1 MKSSYLRAG
10 VSLLCA
16 VILSACG
23 GNNGS
28 LALSGTIQYI
38 PNNASL
44 NGLVLINNG
53 NGEKL
58 TIEPGVTSYIFTKL
72 LGVDEKFDLQVF
84 SQPAGANCKPNP
96 ATGINN
102 TASASV
108 YTVYSTGFICTSNP
122 YVLGGTVKGLTAS
135 GLVLANGSDTT
146 AVLPN
151 GGADVKFTFPTKVA
165 NSAAYGVTVLNQ
177 PSGQTCTVD
186 KALNPGT
193 MPASSDQLGL
203 IVNCQ

>member
-10 VSLLCA
+10 FALLCA

-28 LALSGTIQYI
+28 LALSGVITYV
-38 PNNASL
+38 PTTASL
-44 NGLVLINNG
+44 TGLVLINNG
-53 NGEKL
+53 NGEKV
-58 TIEPGVTSYIFTKL
+58 TIDPGVTSVIFTKL
-72 LGVDEKFDLQVF
+72 LSVDEKFDVQVLT
-84 SQPAGANCKPNP
+84 QPTGANCV
-96 ATGINN
+96 ATTNAVN
-102 TASASV
+102 TGTASV
-108 YTVYSTGFICTSNP
+108 YTVYQIGYTCTSNP
-122 YVLGGTVKGLTAS
+122 YVLGGTVKGLTTN

-146 AVLPN
+146 AVLAN

-165 NSAAYGVTVLNQ
+165 NSAQYGVTVLSQ
-177 PSGQTCTVD
+177 PTGQTCTID

-193 MPASSDQLGL
+193 MPAKADQLGL